1 MATVTRS
8 GTGIASGTDATTY
21 TTGLT
26 ATTAD
31 ALIVAFVYATGQ
43 VQATPT
49 FASGSFTFSLLRRD
63 GATNSI
69 YVFVSDSLDD
79 GVSKAFTFT
88 TTANSTGCAY
98 DVFSVTGM
106 TRTGTSAIRQSNSST
121 VASGNRASS
130 TFASAPLTANACMAV
145 LGYATNPSVSNECT
159 PTGWTNQVSGKGYGT
174 PATGYGV
181 SSINSG
187 FTSTTVQ
194 AASNASSAGRWTI
207 IELDTSAPVSSVFP
221 PVIMRSGGIIGA

>member
-8 GTGIASGTDATTY
+8 GTGVASGTDATTY

-43 VQATPT
+43 LQATPT

-63 GATNSI
+63 GGTHSM
-69 YVFVSDSLDD
+69 YVFVSNSLDD

-106 TRTGTSAIRQSNSST
+106 TRTGTSAIRQSNSSA
-121 VASGNRASS
+121 VAASNTANTS
-130 TFASAPLTANACMAV
+130 FPSAPLTSNACMVAV
-145 LGYATNPSVSNECT
+145 ANATNPINSNQCT
-159 PTGWTNQVSGKGYGT
+159 PTGWTNRVAKGYGT

-181 SSINSG
+181 SSIDSG
-187 FTSTTVQ
+187 FTATLVQ
-194 AASNASSAGRWTI
+194 ATNTSATAGRITI
-207 IELDTSAPVSSVFP
+207 IELDTSVPASSVFP